1 MPRYSF
7 KAPPGKMIYD
17 RPYMR
22 EAQRPGHNLIKILI
36 VANITVF
43 VLQLL
48 LQDTFPT
55 ILLTLNSSEFI
66 FKPWTLVTY
75 SFLHSPD
82 RLLHIAFNMLMLY
95 FIGKS
100 LEQILNPRQ
109 LGTLFLGCILAGG
122 IVWLAV
128 NWGQVRPQLM
138 GASAGVT
145 GFLIYFCLH
154 RPNEPVTFLL
164 FFVIPVTLKPKWI
177 AWGVFAFEMYNFLSN
192 EIPGTTGTAHSA
204 HLGGML
210 AAVLFYRFGMGLE
223 LRMPEFLRQRRIV
236 RQPSHKKTVQPTHY
250 TVNHGDND
258 ALQREV
264 DRILD
269 KINAKGFGS
278 LSPKEKQTL
287 DQAKDILR
295 R

>member
-1 MPRYSF
+1 
-7 KAPPGKMIYD
+7 MIYD

-22 EAQRPGHNLIKILI
+22 EAQRPGHSLIKILI
-36 VANITVF
+36 VANVTVF

-48 LQDTFPT
+48 LQGAFPT
-55 ILLTLNSSEFI
+55 DLLALSSSGFL

-75 SFLHSPD
+75 SFLHSTGQ
-82 RLLHIAFNMLMLY
+82 LFHIVVYMLMLY
-95 FIGKS
+95 FMGKN

-109 LGTLFLGCILAGG
+109 LGTLFLGCILAGC

-128 NWGQVRPQLM
+128 NWGQAGPQLM

-145 GFLIYFCLH
+145 GFLVYFCLN

-177 AWGVFAFEMYNFLSN
+177 AWGVFAFEMYNFLSH

-210 AAVLFYRFGMGLE
+210 AAVLFYKFGMGME
-223 LRMPEFLRQRRIV
+223 LRVPEFLRQNRVTRPTS
-236 RQPSHKKTVQPTHY
+236 RKKTVRPTQY

-278 LSPKEKQTL
+278 LTPKEKQTL

>member
-1 MPRYSF
+1 
-7 KAPPGKMIYD
+7 
-17 RPYMR
+17 MR
-22 EAQRPGHNLIKILI
+22 DAQRPGHNLIKILI
-36 VANITVF
+36 VANVTVF

-48 LQDTFPT
+48 LQDAFPT
-55 ILLTLNSSEFI
+55 DLLALNSSDFI
-66 FKPWTLVTY
+66 FKPWTLVSY
-75 SFLHSPD
+75 SFLHSTGQ
-82 RLLHIAFNMLMLY
+82 LLHIVVNMLMLY
-95 FIGKS
+95 FMGKS

-109 LGTLFLGCILAGG
+109 LGTLFLGCILAGC

-128 NWGQVRPQLM
+128 NWGTPGPQLM

-145 GFLIYFCLH
+145 GFLIYFCLN

-177 AWGVFAFEMYNFLSN
+177 AWGVFAFEMYNFLSH
-192 EIPGTTGTAHSA
+192 EIPGTPSGYAVANSA

-223 LRMPEFLRQRRIV
+223 LRMPGFLRQRRIV
-236 RQPSHKKTVQPTHY
+236 RQASRKKNVQPTND
-250 TVNHGDND
+250 TVSHGDND
-258 ALQREV
+258 TLQREV

>member
-1 MPRYSF
+1 
-7 KAPPGKMIYD
+7 MIYD

-36 VANITVF
+36 VANVTVF

-48 LQDTFPT
+48 LQGAFPT
-55 ILLTLNSSEFI
+55 TLLTLNSGEFI

-82 RLLHIAFNMLMLY
+82 RLLHIVFNMLMLY
-95 FIGKS
+95 FMGKS
-100 LEQILNPRQ
+100 LEQILTPRQ
-109 LGTLFLGCILAGG
+109 LGTLFLGCILAGA

-128 NWGQVRPQLM
+128 NWGQDRPQLM

-145 GFLIYFCLH
+145 GFLIYFCLN

-177 AWGVFAFEMYNFLSN
+177 AWGVFAFEMFNFLSH
-192 EIPGTTGTAHSA
+192 EIPETTDTAHSA

-223 LRMPEFLRQRRIV
+223 LRLPGFLRQHRIV
-236 RQPSHKKTVQPTHY
+236 RQTSRKKTVPPTND

>member
-1 MPRYSF
+1 
-7 KAPPGKMIYD
+7 MIYD

-36 VANITVF
+36 VANVTVF
-43 VLQLL
+43 VLQIL
-48 LQDTFPT
+48 LQNAFPT
-55 ILLTLNSSEFI
+55 KLLTLNSGDFI
-66 FKPWTLVTY
+66 FKPWTLISY
-75 SFLHSPD
+75 SFLHSTEQP
-82 RLLHIAFNMLMLY
+82 LHLVFNMLMLY
-95 FIGKS
+95 FMGKS
-100 LEQILNPRQ
+100 LEQNLNPRQ
-109 LGTLFLGCILAGG
+109 LGTLFLGCVLAGG

-128 NWGQVRPQLM
+128 NWGQARPQLM

-145 GFLIYFCLH
+145 GFLIYFCLN

-177 AWGVFAFEMYNFLSN
+177 AWGVFAFEMYNFLSH
-192 EIPGTTGTAHSA
+192 EIPGRHAVANSA

-210 AAVLFYRFGMGLE
+210 AAVLFYKFGMGLE
-223 LRMPEFLRQRRIV
+223 LRLPGFLRQRRIV
-236 RQPSHKKTVQPTHY
+236 RQASRKKTVPPTHD

-278 LSPKEKQTL
+278 LSPEEKQTL

>member
-1 MPRYSF
+1 MPRCLC
-7 KAPPGKMIYD
+7 KAPPEKMIYD

-128 NWGQVRPQLM
+128 NWGQARPQLM

-177 AWGVFAFEMYNFLSN
+177 AWGVFAYEMYNFLSN

-236 RQPSHKKTVQPTHY
+236 QQPSHKKTVQPTHY